1 MMNLRSVCVVLVA
14 MGVLVVGGGCRS
26 GTSGSGEAPASR
38 VVERDRGGEAEA
50 KWYEPEIRAY
60 ESADRASPPEP
71 GMVLFVGSSSV
82 RMWST
87 LAADMAPARVL
98 NRGFGGSK
106 TGEVL
111 DVFERIVAP
120 YEPRAIVYYCGDND
134 LGTENRDAEG
144 TAAGFIAFEKRARA
158 LWPEVEVM
166 YIAIKPSISRW
177 SNWEAMKRANEIVR
191 GYCERTDG
199 ATFLDIATPMLGA
212 DGKPNPALFM
222 GDGLHVNAKGYEV
235 WTGVVR
241 PEVVKAWEGR

>member
-1 MMNLRSVCVVLVA
+1 MLVW
-14 MGVLVVGGGCRS
+14 GGGCRS
-26 GTSGSGEAPASR
+26 GEAAVSPA
-38 VVERDRGGEAEA
+38 VERDSGGETAS
-50 KWYEPEIRAY
+50 KWYEPEIRAF

-71 GMVLFVGSSSV
+71 GMVLFVGSSSI

-111 DVFERIVAP
+111 EVFGRIVAP
-120 YEPRAIVYYCGDND
+120 YELRAIVYYCGDND
-134 LGTENRDAEG
+134 LGTENKDAEG
-144 TAAGFIAFEKRARA
+144 TAVGFIEFEKRARA
-158 LWPEVEVM
+158 MWPEVEVM
-166 YIAIKPSISRW
+166 YIAIKPSIARW

-212 DGKPNPALFM
+212 DGSPDPALFAS
-222 GDGLHVNAKGYEV
+222 DGLHLNAKGYEV

-241 PEVVKAWEGR
+241 GEVIRVWEGK

>member
-1 MMNLRSVCVVLVA
+1 MNARSVCVVLVA
-14 MGVLVVGGGCRS
+14 TCLLVWGGGCRS
-26 GTSGSGEAPASR
+26 GSGEAAVSPA
-38 VVERDRGGEAEA
+38 VERDSGGETAS
-50 KWYEPEIRAY
+50 KWYEPEIRAF

-71 GMVLFVGSSSV
+71 GMVLFVGSSSI

-111 DVFERIVAP
+111 EVFERIIAP

-134 LGTENRDAEG
+134 LGTENKDAEG
-144 TAAGFIAFEKRARA
+144 TAVGFIEFEKRARA
-158 LWPEVEVM
+158 MWPEVEVM
-166 YIAIKPSISRW
+166 YIAIKPSIARW

-212 DGKPNPALFM
+212 DGSPDPALFAS
-222 GDGLHVNAKGYEV
+222 DGLHLNAKGYEV

-241 PEVVKAWEGR
+241 GEVLRVWEGK